1 MNAQAMSGMD
11 GGAFSAA
18 AICRASRTGSF
29 PPFFRRN
36 AFAVAANAI
45 ASRSARAAVIGTGAG
60 AGPAALCDP
69 PEAVAGATVN
79 PGDAFMGPEA
89 AGGGAEGGPSGTA
102 GGTGVVLTPGPAGD
116 TMLTGEAD
124 GPIANGVPVVIAGDT
139 S

>member
-1 MNAQAMSGMD
+1 MD

-60 AGPAALCDP
+60 AGPAALFDP
-69 PEAVAGATVN
+69 PEAVAGATAN

-102 GGTGVVLTPGPAGD
+102 GGGTVV
-116 TMLTGEAD
+116 
-124 GPIANGVPVVIAGDT
+124 
-139 S
+139 